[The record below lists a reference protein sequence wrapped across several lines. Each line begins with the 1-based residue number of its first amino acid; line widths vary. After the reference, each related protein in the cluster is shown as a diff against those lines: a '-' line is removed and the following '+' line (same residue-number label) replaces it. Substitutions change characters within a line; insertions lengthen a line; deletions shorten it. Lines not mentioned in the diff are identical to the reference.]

1 IPLNISESLIR
12 LNLHHNVIKE
22 INGLANARNLLHL
35 DLSSNLIEKIDGLD
49 CLKNLRTLNL
59 SSNRITVVSGL
70 KFLHSLVR
78 LDLSFN
84 AIENLDG
91 LKELSGPNVNL
102 TVLQLQGNR
111 IRCLEHLLECTFG
124 LKNLRQL
131 TLMNAEIDADNPV
144 CKMKDYRA
152 VMLDGLPQLAILDN
166 LDRQNRPVQVDI
178 LADIPELTN
187 FLDCISTN
195 SLSEINDLERTLQER
210 YIVDARN
217 ELVRHK
223 NTVHCAAGLTH
234 LIQHESHNVHHEMGE
249 SGNNHQQCSLS
260 SVTEQRLS
268 SLENQLSSLVALQMM
283 RLSQPED
290 VDRVTLSLN
299 AVDPEKMDECDT
311 PGDVQ
316 TGKIH
321 LSKSGEVHIE
331 EKQRRQAYTETVS
344 RRIVADHANITVR
357 KQDEAKQLSASH
369 KQPQSSP
376 SASRSPTIPG
386 AELDVV
392 RPHQVFD
399 NEEHPPGAPKKPQGS
414 RTTTP
419 KQLSTAHPTHG
430 KLVFPR
436 RPSSTP
442 VIACENARLNPPGS
456 SGLGS
461 QMTTKPLSRKGPGS
475 LKKSDV
481 NEPRV
486 CKPNSCSPSEDVAGK
501 TLGQVLKELDVER
514 AQRQEAEQ
522 LCRDLTQRILRLEA
536 SAVDETKALEATNQ
550 LKQAFTTERRARL
563 NAEARLRELD
573 ARLSEVLTAFD
584 KMRIREEVEKTRISE
599 ETSKLSARLV
609 ELASDYQD
617 ANARAERAERKLDE
631 VQSLLNKRELECKE
645 LLNKRYAVDGPE
657 VAQLISAR
665 IDTVEARHEQT
676 VKSLNEKLE
685 ESSARFHAL
694 EEEFRLAL
702 RIEAE
707 RYGELYNTAEGLKI
721 NLGNAESLI
730 KELEQREES
739 ARHLVAELTTA
750 MKEQKAKSTNQQKS
764 FLLMQHNQKERIA
777 TLEAHLEEAQNRL
790 VTAENLQKEQR
801 KTQAELAAQESLVA
815 GLRAERRNWSE
826 ELAKQS
832 KYSSALAQDRGR
844 LEAKIE
850 AQSMEIA
857 SVKKALE
864 EETDN
869 VKIKTKIIDDQ
880 ADSIRNLKQGLI
892 ANQAEMKKVQNEA
905 TAIQCHL
912 EEQIENL
919 KKENEEQLKK
929 IERLVAR
936 KEELKDTVA
945 ELESRTDDLQAQND
959 SLNQRWRERTNLL
972 DKLEKQVQQMRLT
985 WENEQQTLTSERDA
999 AKERVSELQDQMERM
1014 DAGFRQQLAL
1024 ITAAKETAISSAREE
1039 AEQLRSTCESRVADV
1054 EAEMRAVLLETEN
1067 ARCTMEMRLRKL
1079 SALLCDVGSADPV
1092 ITSSL
1097 RPCHSAQSNHPQHS
1111 SGPFVLTPPP
1121 SFCNYVD
1128 PTTVDATRWRRN

>member
-1 IPLNISESLIR
+1 TP
-12 LNLHHNVIKE
+12 
-22 INGLANARNLLHL
+22 
-35 DLSSNLIEKIDGLD
+35 
-49 CLKNLRTLNL
+49 CLVH
-59 SSNRITVVSGL
+59 S
-70 KFLHSLVR
+70 SLVR

-111 IRCLEHLLECTFG
+111 IRRLEHLLECTVG

-131 TLMNAEIDADNPV
+131 TLMNAEINADNPI
-144 CKMKDYRA
+144 CKMKDYRPA
-152 VMLDGLPQLAILDN
+152 VLDGLPQLTILDN

-210 YIVDARN
+210 YIVDVKN
-217 ELVRHK
+217 EIAEHN
-223 NTVHCAAGLTH
+223 NTVHSATEHTH
-234 LIQHESHNVHHEMGE
+234 AIQHGSHNVHCETGE
-249 SGNNHQQCSLS
+249 SGNNHKQCSLS
-260 SVTEQRLS
+260 SVTERRLA

-283 RLSQPED
+283 RLSQPGD
-290 VDRVTLSLN
+290 IDKVASSLN
-299 AVDPEKMDECDT
+299 TVDLGKVDECDN

-321 LSKSGEVHIE
+321 LNSSGEGCAE
-331 EKQRRQAYTETVS
+331 EKQRHRACTEAAS
-344 RRIVADHANITVR
+344 RRLVADHGGATVHR
-357 KQDEAKQLSASH
+357 QDETKQLPVSH

-376 SASRSPTIPG
+376 NASRTPTNPR
-386 AELDVV
+386 AELDVP
-392 RPHQVFD
+392 RSHQLFSV
-399 NEEHPPGAPKKPQGS
+399 EEHPPGAPKKPQAS

-419 KQLSTAHPTHG
+419 KQSSAAHPNHG
-430 KLVFPR
+430 KPAFPR

-442 VIACENARLNPPGS
+442 VVGCESARLSSPGS
-456 SGLGS
+456 SGLDS
-461 QMTTKPLSRKGPGS
+461 QTTAKPLTRKSPGS
-475 LKKSDV
+475 LKKMDG
-481 NEPRV
+481 NEPKV
-486 CKPNSCSPSEDVAGK
+486 CKPNSCLPSEDVAGK

-514 AQRQEAEQ
+514 AQRQQTEQ

-536 SAVDETKALEATNQ
+536 SVVDENKALEATNQ
-550 LKQAFTTERRARL
+550 LKQAFTAERRARL
-563 NAEARLRELD
+563 DAEARLRELD
-573 ARLSEVLTAFD
+573 ARLSEVLTAID
-584 KMRIREEVEKTRISE
+584 TMRIREEVEKTRINE
-599 ETSKLSARLV
+599 ETSKMSARLV

-617 ANARAERAERKLDE
+617 AIARAERAERKLDE
-631 VQSLLNKRELECKE
+631 VQSLLSKRELEYKE

-665 IDTVEARHEQT
+665 IDTVEAKYEQT
-676 VKSLNEKLE
+676 IKSLNEKLE
-685 ESSARFHAL
+685 ESSIRFHAL

-721 NLGNAESLI
+721 KLNNAESLT

-739 ARHLVAELTTA
+739 ARHLVGELTAA
-750 MKEQKAKSTNQQKS
+750 MKEQKAKSTSQQKS

-790 VTAENLQKEQR
+790 VAAENLHKEQK

-815 GLRAERRNWSE
+815 GLRAERKNWSE
-826 ELAKQS
+826 ELAKQ
-832 KYSSALAQDRGR
+832 SSALAQDRGR

-880 ADSIRNLKQGLI
+880 ADSIRNLKKGLI
-892 ANQAEMKKVQNEA
+892 ENQTEMKKVQDEA
-905 TAIQCHL
+905 TATQCRL
-912 EEQIENL
+912 EQQIENL

-945 ELESRTDDLQAQND
+945 ELESRIDELQAQND

-999 AKERVSELQDQMERM
+999 AKERVSELQAQMERM

-1024 ITAAKETAISSAREE
+1024 VTEAKETAISSAREE
-1039 AEQLRSTCESRVADV
+1039 AEQLRSTCESRVAGV

-1067 ARCTMEMRLRKL
+1067 ARCAMEMRLRKL
-1079 SALLCDVGSADPV
+1079 SAALCDVGSADPV
-1092 ITSSL
+1092 ISPSS
-1097 RPCHSAQSNHPQHS
+1097 RPCHSAQSHHSQHF
-1111 SGPFVLTPPP
+1111 SGAFALTPPP
-1121 SFCNYVD
+1121 SFCNYV
-1128 PTTVDATRWRRN
+1128 TTVDATRWKRN